1 MVNRIIKEEP
11 VLIKKL
17 KARKT
22 ILPRPFRELYLDF
35 AEDVAEQL
43 RSRDFWVSMTASQVA
58 HIAISAVLSMLGIE
72 AIIKSL
78 KRW

>member
-1 MVNRIIKEEP
+1 MVRRIIKEEP

-22 ILPRPFRELYLDF
+22 ILPRPFRDIYLDF
-35 AEDVAEQL
+35 AEDVAREL

-58 HIAISAVLSMLGIE
+58 HIAISAVLTFLGIE
-72 AIIKSL
+72 TIIKKL
-78 KRW
+78 KG